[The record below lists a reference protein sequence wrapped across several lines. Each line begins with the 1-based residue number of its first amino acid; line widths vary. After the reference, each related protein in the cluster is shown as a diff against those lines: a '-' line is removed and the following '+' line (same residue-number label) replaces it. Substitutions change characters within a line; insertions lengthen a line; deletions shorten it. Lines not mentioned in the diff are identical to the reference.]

1 MKFWK
6 IDLRKFKPIQIHQK
20 KYFENFHPGGATV
33 VTPQKSQ
40 NMKKMTFMGQF
51 ASKNEFLQTKPCKMG
66 FYILLTPKLWKLWP
80 KTGGDT
86 LCNYPGAPGWGAI

>member
-1 MKFWK
+1 MKIFT
-6 IDLRKFKPIQIHQK
+6 
-20 KYFENFHPGGATV
+20 PGGGTV

-40 NMKKMTFMGQF
+40 KMKKLTFMGQF
-51 ASKNEFLQTKPCKMG
+51 ALKNEFLQTKPCKMG

-86 LCNYPGAPGWGAI
+86 LCNYPGGPGGPILFF